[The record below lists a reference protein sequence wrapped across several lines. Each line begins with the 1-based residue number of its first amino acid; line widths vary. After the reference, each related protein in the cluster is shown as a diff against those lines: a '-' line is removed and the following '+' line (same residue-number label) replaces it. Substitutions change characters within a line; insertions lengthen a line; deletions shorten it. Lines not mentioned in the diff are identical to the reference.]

1 MAFLVTVPTS
11 GEMTLED
18 FKEWLKQ
25 FDVNGDGR
33 ISKSEL
39 KKVIKH
45 AGIWFGFLRCPKV
58 MKYADVNHNGFI
70 GDDDDEI
77 SKLAEFVTKN
87 LGMKMAMC

>member
-1 MAFLVTVPTS
+1 MAIWGAVSKS

-45 AGIWFGFLRCPKV
+45 AGKRFAFLKYHKGL
-58 MKYADVNHNGFI
+58 KYADANHDGFI
-70 GDDDDEI
+70 DDDEI
-77 SKLAEFVTKN
+77 NKLAEFVSKN
-87 LGMKMAMC
+87 LGMKITMC